1 MANQNRIVELQIKL
15 KGAESIAQLEEVTSE
30 INNELKQISNTS
42 QSFGK
47 MQSLAQQANSKL
59 KEVGESVAGITST
72 EKAEAVNKLGQ
83 GLVGAFQA
91 AAGASLLFGEKTSE
105 ELQKVIQKV
114 GGLFAITDGLKKVTE
129 AFSAKNIAGLKA
141 TVKGFQES
149 TVAAKLFGTTTK
161 AAISATGLGLIV
173 VILASI
179 IANFDKVK
187 VAIKNAFDKIK
198 DAFPFLEK
206 IQNFVDDIKERF
218 GSLGN
223 IIKGVGAAIAS
234 IFTKDTMAE
243 AFNETV
249 EEAKALTAQVEEY
262 NRLKEDGAETL
273 EYELEMM
280 RLQGETEDK
289 LIEKQ
294 IAFNNQLIKNLE
306 SRKKLDD
313 EGKKELNNLK
323 NANALL
329 NQKLANYQ
337 KETAEKKKQ
346 ADITEREKANQEAL
360 KKIEEEKALALQRKN
375 LLELQYQITVKEYRD
390 AIDDILANEEISL
403 DNIEANYNKIGEELQ
418 AEYDKVKN
426 INDLT
431 EDALGIQS
439 LQIKNIEDYIDKL
452 DELAIKAA
460 KIAPPTED
468 SEELESILNR
478 ITNEYAK
485 QRDIIKKSND
495 LINSYTDNNTKNQ
508 GIVLSLSDEERNQIV
523 LLEGQKKL
531 LEEANKIRLNEI
543 SAQQEKNQLTI
554 DDNKSI
560 EVNLVKEKEA
570 TKERQKW
577 LVALQFEAE
586 ANAENAKTEAER
598 LKYLDEAKNYQLQAL
613 DNWNRVEDINREL
626 EKLNLQNNN
635 LTAENVKLNE
645 EALYI
650 NENIVAVEK
659 EQGEIIAQNAKVYL
673 NEWQKALYKV
683 QGFIENNSEQLKEIG
698 QGLVDLTMASFDLA
712 IANAEAEA
720 EKEIK
725 MLEEKAEAEIA
736 IEEEKINKQKQL
748 QEDYADS
755 LLELDSMLADADGER
770 YDDILAQIELE
781 KQAKQDAI
789 NAEIEAE
796 NQKAAIEAQLLLDKQ
811 AAEKKANQLKKTQS
825 IVQAVIDTA
834 LSVVSA
840 LKSGFPLG
848 LVMAGVY
855 AAMGAVQIATI
866 SKQPTYAEGTKG
878 TPKTEWALV
887 GEEGPELAYIPK
899 GTRIYSNPQTNA
911 IAEMM
916 ASMRGYASGTER
928 NVSAAVPNIPDT
940 ENMLD
945 YKRIGDE
952 VRRAL
957 SESPLYVSWIEGKEM
972 GDRVTWVT
980 RRASTRRA
988 SIGKR

>member
-179 IANFDKVK
+179 IANFDKLK

-243 AFNETV
+243 AFNEAIEKAKELQAFQ
-249 EEAKALTAQVEEY
+249 EEEKLLMGERKDALEA
-262 NRLKEDGAETL
+262 
-273 EYELEMM
+273 ELEIMKEEGVT
-280 RLQGETEDK
+280 LD
-289 LIEKQ
+289 KQ
-294 IAFNNQLIKNLE
+294 IAKQKEYNNEIIKLYE
-306 SRKKLDD
+306 SRKDLT
-313 EGKKELNNLK
+313 EEQKKALNNAIQENKILDIRLK
-323 NANALL
+323 
-329 NQKLANYQ
+329 NYQ

-375 LLELQYQITVKEYRD
+375 LLELQYQITVKEYQD
-390 AIDDILANEEISL
+390 AIADILANEEISL

-431 EDALGIQS
+431 EDALGIHD

-570 TKERQKW
+570 TKERQKG

-645 EALYI
+645 EALHI

-736 IEEEKINKQKQL
+736 IEEEKIDKQKQL

-945 YKRIGDE
+945 YKRLAKEI
-952 VRRAL
+952 VNAMH
-957 SESPLYVSWIEGKEM
+957 ESPIYVSWIEGKEI